1 MYSLLM
7 PAQDPLS
14 DRAFEFQLGVV
25 RSGRANVVLDMLRE
39 PNFLATADMPTKRY

>member
-14 DRAFEFQLGVV
+14 DRAFEFQLNVV
-25 RSGRANVVLDMLRE
+25 RSGHASVVLDMLRE
-39 PNFLATADMPTKRY
+39 SSFLQTADMPTKR